1 MIYIFYLQYDVFGV
15 LFKSLRIDQ
24 KQKQKWKNIYISLS
38 TEKGNEI
45 YLKVNK
51 FALIVCNSIQCISAF
66 GILLS
71 IQENFIGEFV
81 VANHYN

>member
-15 LFKSLRIDQ
+15 LFNSLRIDQ
-24 KQKQKWKNIYISLS
+24 KQKQKKLKHISLS

-45 YLKVNK
+45 YLKLNK